1 MPKPTVERARALRSN
16 MTDAERALWQVLR
29 GRNLEGARF
38 RRQVPIGPYVA
49 DFASFEPRLV
59 IECDGGQHG
68 TERDASRDAYLKAQG
83 FDVVRLWNHEVLQQ
97 PEGAWAAIS
106 AKLEALRAAPDGR
119 SRQERAPHA
128 RPFAREGGREQSDA
142 ADEPSRQERAPHAR
156 PFAREGGREQSG
168 AAGEPS
174 RQERAPRPRP
184 LPREGGREQSDASE
198 LRVFGV
204 NACLAVFAR
213 RPQAIRKVYL
223 VEARL
228 SVLKP
233 VLAWCAKSK
242 VGYRMVE
249 ADDLQRLTR
258 SEHHEGVVFDVLRQ
272 PPLAVAQFIA
282 GIDASAP
289 ALAIW
294 LDGVG
299 NPHNFGASLRIAA
312 HFGAQG
318 VLLPP
323 GSTLALSGAACRVAE
338 GGAEVVPLVAI
349 DDAARALAM
358 FARVGFE
365 AVATVVRDGEDL
377 YARPLPRRCVL
388 IFGAE
393 GGGIG
398 PALLRAVPRH
408 MRIPGSGAVESLN
421 IATAVGVVAAEFWR
435 LHRR

>member
-1 MPKPTVERARALRSN
+1 

-119 SRQERAPHA
+119 SRQERAPRA

-142 ADEPSRQERAPHAR
+142 AD
-156 PFAREGGREQSG
+156 
-168 AAGEPS
+168 EPS

>member
-1 MPKPTVERARALRSN
+1 
-16 MTDAERALWQVLR
+16 MTEAERALWRLLR

-68 TERDASRDAYLKAQG
+68 PERDASRDAYLTAQG
-83 FDVVRLWNHEVLQQ
+83 FAVVRLWNHEVLQQ

-106 AKLEALRAAPDGR
+106 AKVEASRGTSRER
-119 SRQERAPHA
+119 SPQDSVPHP
-128 RPFAREGGREQSDA
+128 RPFPREGEAGHSAAQPRTAERPREKRGPGGREQDDA
-142 ADEPSRQERAPHAR
+142 A
-156 PFAREGGREQSG
+156 
-168 AAGEPS
+168 
-174 RQERAPRPRP
+174 
-184 LPREGGREQSDASE
+184 E

-223 VEARL
+223 LEARL
-228 SVLKP
+228 SVFKSA
-233 VLAWCAKSK
+233 LAWCAKNK
-242 VGYRMVE
+242 LGYRIVE

-258 SEHHEGVVFDVLRQ
+258 SEHHEGVVFDVLRE
-272 PPLAVAQFIA
+272 PPLSVVDFIA
-282 GIDASAP
+282 GIDAHAP

-338 GGAEVVPLVAI
+338 GGAEIVPLVAI
-349 DDAARALAM
+349 DDAARALTQFSRA
-358 FARVGFE
+358 GFE
-365 AVATVVRDGEDL
+365 AVATVVRGGEDL

-388 IFGAE
+388 VFGAE

-408 MRIPGSGAVESLN
+408 LRIPGSGAVESLN

>member
-1 MPKPTVERARALRSN
+1 MPKPTVERARAVRSN
-16 MTDAERALWQVLR
+16 MTDAERALWQLLR

-142 ADEPSRQERAPHAR
+142 AD
-156 PFAREGGREQSG
+156 
-168 AAGEPS
+168 EPS

>member
-1 MPKPTVERARALRSN
+1 
-16 MTDAERALWQVLR
+16 MTEAERALWQLLR
-29 GRNLEGARF
+29 ARNLEGARF

-68 TERDASRDAYLKAQG
+68 TERDAARDAYLKAQG

-106 AKLEALRAAPDGR
+106 AKVEALRAAPEEG
-119 SRQERAPHA
+119 SRQARAPQPRPFPREGEAGFSAAPPRTAERARGQRGP
-128 RPFAREGGREQSDA
+128 EGREKSDA
-142 ADEPSRQERAPHAR
+142 A
-156 PFAREGGREQSG
+156 
-168 AAGEPS
+168 
-174 RQERAPRPRP
+174 
-184 LPREGGREQSDASE
+184 E

-233 VLAWCAKSK
+233 VLAWCAKNK

-249 ADDLQRLTR
+249 TDDLQRLTR
-258 SEHHEGVVFDVLRQ
+258 SEHHEGVVFDVLRE
-272 PPLAVAQFIA
+272 PPLAVADFIA

-349 DDAARALAM
+349 DDAARALAL
-358 FARVGFE
+358 FARAGFE

-408 MRIPGSGAVESLN
+408 MRIPGSGEVESLN

>member
-16 MTDAERALWQVLR
+16 MTDAERALWQLLR

-119 SRQERAPHA
+119 SRQERAP
-128 RPFAREGGREQSDA
+128 
-142 ADEPSRQERAPHAR
+142 
-156 PFAREGGREQSG
+156 
-168 AAGEPS
+168 
-174 RQERAPRPRP
+174 RPRP

-223 VEARL
+223 VEARW

-365 AVATVVRDGEDL
+365 TVATVVRDGEDL

>member
-1 MPKPTVERARALRSN
+1 
-16 MTDAERALWQVLR
+16 MTDAERALWQLLR

-142 ADEPSRQERAPHAR
+142 AD
-156 PFAREGGREQSG
+156 
-168 AAGEPS
+168 EPS